1 MLYFYRF
8 RRLLAA
14 ARQDLAD
21 QLAEAFTIV
30 AAVGV
35 DAGRIQDKTMG
46 APVAAG
52 SGASSSNQAA
62 GTVKVEPACDFFRVE
77 QSDQAATPTKRSGGQ
92 QLVAKSSPAMP
103 PRQDQPSA
111 GEPRPTPRK
120 AGGGSG
126 SGSGSKRARGDADPG
141 TAAAALA
148 RGRPK
153 RNVVGETEKLRTVA
167 AGGGADG
174 GGRRARRL
182 QTWAQ
187 LHASLCYHILMLPHS
202 YS

>member
-1 MLYFYRF
+1 M
-8 RRLLAA
+8 
-14 ARQDLAD
+14 
-21 QLAEAFTIV
+21 

-46 APVAAG
+46 APVAAS
-52 SGASSSNQAA
+52 SGAPSSNQAA
-62 GTVKVEPACDFFRVE
+62 GTAKVEPACDFFGVE

-111 GEPRPTPRK
+111 GEPRK
-120 AGGGSG
+120 AG
-126 SGSGSKRARGDADPG
+126 GSGSKRARGDADPG

-167 AGGGADG
+167 AGGW
-174 GGRRARRL
+174 
-182 QTWAQ
+182 T
-187 LHASLCYHILMLPHS
+187 SLL
-202 YS
+202 